1 MNYAEARSYIDNT
14 AKFGMNFG
22 LERVEKI
29 LELLGNP
36 QNKVKC
42 IHIGGTNGKGSTT
55 AMITSVLK
63 EQGYK
68 VGMYTSPFLEEFEER
83 IQVNG
88 VNIPKE
94 DLAKVTLIVK
104 GAIDKVVELG
114 FENPTQF
121 EIITS
126 IMFYYFAME
135 QVDYAVVEVGLGGN
149 LDATNVINPMMVVM
163 ASISLDHMNILGDTI
178 TEIAGEKAGIIK
190 SNVPVVC
197 YPQVK
202 EALDVIKKK
211 CEEKKNKLYVVS
223 EDCINSV
230 EIDKGLLIQ
239 RLIVTVFN
247 ETLEI
252 KLPLLGAHQVNNC
265 AVALHALYVLQSVG
279 VEISKESIRNGIAKV
294 RWIGR
299 MEVLNKNPLVVI
311 DGAHNIDGITKLS
324 NSISKYFNY
333 EKLVLIIG
341 MLGDKQVDEMVNEI
355 TKEATWVVVTE
366 PHSDRAESS
375 ETLYNKVVS
384 KGISC
389 VAIEEYKEAY
399 SKALDMV
406 GSNDLLL
413 ICGSLYMIGD
423 MRKAITRG

>member
-55 AMITSVLK
+55 VMITSVLK

-355 TKEATWVVVTE
+355 TKEATCVVVTE